1 MVLPMDASFDEYN
14 LERLRSADTLL
25 LGRTSY
31 ELFMGFWPARADDA
45 DAPAVHRETGRIE
58 KEIDKAVVSDTLTP
72 GDIAPWQDTTTVVRR
87 AEVERW
93 LTDLKQR
100 PGREILTFGS
110 RTLWNQLLAAGL
122 VDELH
127 LVVGST
133 VLGAGTPIFG
143 APVAGLALEDTRRFD
158 ASSNVVLRY
167 TVAHG

>member
-1 MVLPMDASFDEYN
+1 
-14 LERLRSADTLL
+14 
-25 LGRTSY
+25 
-31 ELFMGFWPARADDA
+31 
-45 DAPAVHRETGRIE
+45 
-58 KEIDKAVVSDTLTP
+58 
-72 GDIAPWQDTTTVVRR
+72 
-87 AEVERW
+87 VERW

-158 ASSNVVLRY
+158 GSSNVVLRY
-167 TVAHG
+167 TVVI